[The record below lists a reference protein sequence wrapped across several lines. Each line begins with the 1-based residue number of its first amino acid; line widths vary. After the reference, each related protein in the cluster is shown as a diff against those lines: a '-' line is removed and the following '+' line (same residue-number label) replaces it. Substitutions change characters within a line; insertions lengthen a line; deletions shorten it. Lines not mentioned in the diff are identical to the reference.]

1 MDLSGIIAVAGM
13 SGLYKV
19 VAQTKNGLIVES
31 LTDKKRVPVYATN
44 KVSTLEEVRIY
55 STGDDVPLKEV
66 LQKIYDKEN
75 GGLATDH
82 KSPDA
87 DLKKY
92 FKTAF
97 PEYDEDRV
105 YVSDIKKVINWY
117 NTLHKHGLLEKKE
130 EAALL
135 KKSKSSE
142 AIIDERLLNAYKRIR
157 SNVMNGLG
165 LVTVERDACG
175 GCFNKI
181 PPQRQLDIRTHKKI
195 IVCEHCGRILVDAE
209 ILSGK
214 PIKA

>member
-44 KVSTLEEVRIY
+44 KVSTLEDVRIY

-75 GGLATDH
+75 SGLATDH

-87 DLKKY
+87 ELKKY

-130 EAALL
+130 DVAIDD
-135 KKSKSSE
+135 KSKEDKPKLMVATDGKIGTKTKLKDTSLKPVKTASSKVKTQGVRKTGV
-142 AIIDERLLNAYKRIR
+142 A
-157 SNVMNGLG
+157 
-165 LVTVERDACG
+165 
-175 GCFNKI
+175 
-181 PPQRQLDIRTHKKI
+181 
-195 IVCEHCGRILVDAE
+195 
-209 ILSGK
+209 
-214 PIKA
+214 